1 MALSL
6 GTWVA
11 PTCQPIDWLSYSAW
25 SALRV
30 CPLRTAFSRDP
41 QFRSWERGNPSSALG
56 IARHRITEVVT
67 ERLSM
72 GASPPSPQ
80 WVRGQFDALLQTL
93 WEQLAEQWAPA
104 IVPPVKKWPDVSYV
118 RTRLVRQLSSGSYSP
133 ENDDEWRD
141 VTLSTSGAIGHGHAV
156 HGQAAPAPPAPGQSL
171 SEESLWD
178 TELRL
183 YGWVDRIENR
193 DGKLVVVDLKTG
205 VSISADQLVSM
216 YRNQMLFYAGL
227 VHAVYGQWPQLEIT
241 PASCQAVAIQYTPG
255 QVENLRHA
263 AGKDRAAFNAGLAED
278 DRWSM
283 ARPSGEACAW
293 CPFQVT
299 CSAFLDSTAPVT
311 DAGQPIERSLSVVA
325 GVVTAVSRHTGGT
338 DVILVQDRD
347 LALPSGE
354 IAITRLPEDLVVEA
368 GDTLI
373 AARLESSGGTR
384 VLRCRWDT
392 RVQVTRADGTRRGAE
407 GRS

>member
-1 MALSL
+1 M
-6 GTWVA
+6 
-11 PTCQPIDWLSYSAW
+11 
-25 SALRV
+25 
-30 CPLRTAFSRDP
+30 
-41 QFRSWERGNPSSALG
+41 
-56 IARHRITEVVT
+56 
-67 ERLSM
+67 
-72 GASPPSPQ
+72 
-80 WVRGQFDALLQTL
+80 
-93 WEQLAEQWAPA
+93 
-104 IVPPVKKWPDVSYV
+104 
-118 RTRLVRQLSSGSYSP
+118 
-133 ENDDEWRD
+133 
-141 VTLSTSGAIGHGHAV
+141 
-156 HGQAAPAPPAPGQSL
+156 APAPPAPGQSL

-183 YGWVDRIENR
+183 YGWVDRIDNR

-227 VHAVYGQWPQLEIT
+227 VHAVYGLWPQLEIM

-263 AGKDRAAFNAGLAED
+263 AGMDRAAFYADLADE

-283 ARPSGEACAW
+283 ARPSTEACAW
-293 CPFQVT
+293 CPFLVT

-311 DAGQPIERSLSVVA
+311 DAGQLIERSLSVVA
-325 GVVTAVSRHTGGT
+325 GVVTAVIMHTGGT

-354 IAITRLPEDLVVEA
+354 IAVARLPEDLVVEA

-373 AARLESSGGTR
+373 AARLEGPGGQ
-384 VLRCRWDT
+384 VL
-392 RVQVTRADGTRRGAE
+392 
-407 GRS
+407 